1 MWGFENQSY
10 ILKLVLVV
18 YKRTY
23 SYYHMLLFQLVQTLS
38 EEELSKLQ
46 TIPLSP
52 SEQKLLDYSI
62 GIRDKKIFAP
72 TPALA
77 KLQFST
83 AYLHKL
89 TSIVLDKVLLHL
101 YGHFDTQITS
111 LAKKVKLVPIIR
123 HLMKIRERQLLK
135 EGSKANLLNF
145 YETAFYFEVG
155 NYSSDYSSKAAQVFY
170 AKCVAYAGKAANATY
185 KLKFETDI
193 LSADINQHN
202 AQGRLTDKK
211 LNLIQQRFDV
221 LYTAATKHKLH
232 GLCVR
237 ILNVN
242 AKLYFDIT
250 NANKAVEY
258 LDKAAAIVAKYTSD
272 VSLSQQTELQIYQCR
287 ALYFLS
293 RFEESR
299 LAFEAMDLIPRLPL
313 EGVVSADIAKFIQV
327 CLITGHY
334 AKAKLL
340 LDKVFSRFANAQNSA
355 GVMARLH
362 MVKYLV
368 YVGKYADALQELDK
382 LDQLVRDT
390 KVFQYL
396 IEARM
401 LYTIAQMLNGN
412 QYAAEHSA
420 ERSLKFLYSKKQPEQ
435 LADFIEGFQLLK
447 AYAKGSPIT
456 TRQNGIL
463 EKYQYNAYRQY
474 GELFNRIRTTR

>member
-1 MWGFENQSY
+1 
-10 ILKLVLVV
+10 
-18 YKRTY
+18 
-23 SYYHMLLFQLVQTLS
+23 
-38 EEELSKLQ
+38 
-46 TIPLSP
+46 
-52 SEQKLLDYSI
+52 
-62 GIRDKKIFAP
+62 
-72 TPALA
+72 
-77 KLQFST
+77 
-83 AYLHKL
+83 
-89 TSIVLDKVLLHL
+89 
-101 YGHFDTQITS
+101 
-111 LAKKVKLVPIIR
+111 
-123 HLMKIRERQLLK
+123 
-135 EGSKANLLNF
+135 
-145 YETAFYFEVG
+145 FYFEVG